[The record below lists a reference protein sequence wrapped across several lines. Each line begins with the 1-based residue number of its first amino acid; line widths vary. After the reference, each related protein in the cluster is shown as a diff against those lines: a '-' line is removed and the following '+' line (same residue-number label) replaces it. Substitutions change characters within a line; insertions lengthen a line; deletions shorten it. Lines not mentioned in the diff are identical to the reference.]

1 VQFEKSASGR
11 NGGFFNKKGSGNM
24 KKGEGRAMKFGHQ
37 CDEGHVLLAALMLI
51 FLLGILGMTSLHLAA
66 QDGPGIRSMKEDN
79 VAQQLADGAADV
91 VMSWFHDSSATPTAL
106 AGLLAKRQGNSESG
120 PSFFDATGRSQ
131 FAGTADRPDIILDAA
146 NQADNQTLNGSSSG
160 FPNALGGLGR
170 ILTLKVYGPLQPGLL
185 GTVEVTAATVDPK
198 PITRTVQLQ
207 LGAVKIPAVRAAAQ
221 IGQALGAMQPGGESP
236 IMVHWG
242 DQRIL
247 GDLTVQRVED
257 LALKRTEAPV
267 TGQSYR
273 EMLYAQDRWTEYW
286 IGGTVSVLAPP
297 PGQGMNP
304 PLPDN
309 VHLQQS
315 PLPGIRFDQ
324 WDYDSLKKIALRWGT
339 YYRLDRAG
347 QLHPQGASDSDQ
359 GIAPIDALESQIVG
373 DHRGLVFID
382 TTDGQAPREDNM
394 GTLLLE
400 ADYVEGLLVVQGH
413 VVCRP
418 RAAGKSVPALSPPVP
433 GTASLGTRVPV
444 QLSGIHVN
452 GLLYAAG
459 AVKVERPARVYGA
472 IMAGQSVTSIGA
484 GTGIEVWY
492 NADLAQGLFRGL
504 PVVYREPGT
513 WLAKY

>member
-1 VQFEKSASGR
+1 
-11 NGGFFNKKGSGNM
+11 M
-24 KKGEGRAMKFGHQ
+24 KNGEGRATKFDYQ

-51 FLLGILGMTSLHLAA
+51 FLLGVLGMTSLHLAA
-66 QDGPGIRSMKEDN
+66 QDGPGISSMKEDN

-106 AGLLAKRQGNSESG
+106 AGLLAKRQGDPENG
-120 PSFFDATGRSQ
+120 PSFFDAAGRSQ

-160 FPNALGGLGR
+160 FPTALGGLGR
-170 ILTLKVYGPLQPGLL
+170 ILQLKVYGPLQPGLL
-185 GTVEVTAATVDPK
+185 STVEVTATTVANK
-198 PITRTVQLQ
+198 PMTRTVQLQ

-221 IGQALGAMQPGGESP
+221 VGQTLGAIQSGGESP
-236 IMVHWG
+236 VMVHWG
-242 DQRIL
+242 DQRVL
-247 GDLTVQRVED
+247 GDLAVQQVED

-267 TGQSYR
+267 TGQSYD
-273 EMLYAQDRWTEYW
+273 EMLFAQDRWTEYW
-286 IGGTVSVLAPP
+286 IGGTVSVIAPP
-297 PGQGMNP
+297 PGQGVNP
-304 PLPDN
+304 PLPEN
-309 VHLQQS
+309 VHLHQY
-315 PLPGIRFDQ
+315 PTPGVRLDQ
-324 WDYDSLKKIALRWGT
+324 WNYDSLKKIALRWGM

-347 QLHPQGASDSDQ
+347 QLHPQGASDSDE
-359 GIAPIDALESQIVG
+359 GIAPTDALESQVVG

-418 RAAGKSVPALSPPVP
+418 RAAGKSVPSLSPPLP

-459 AVKVERPARVYGA
+459 AIKVERPARVYGA
-472 IMAGQSVTSIGA
+472 IMAGQSVTSSGA

-492 NADLAQGLFRGL
+492 NVDLAQGLFRGL

>member
-1 VQFEKSASGR
+1 MKMGERCASEFM
-11 NGGFFNKKGSGNM
+11 NP
-24 KKGEGRAMKFGHQ
+24 
-37 CDEGHVLLAALMLI
+37 CDKGHVLLGALMLI

-66 QDGPGIRSMKEDN
+66 QDGPGISSMKEDN

-106 AGLLAKRQGNSESG
+106 AGLLAKRQGDPASG
-120 PSFFDATGRSQ
+120 PSFFDAVGRSQ
-131 FAGTADRPDIILDAA
+131 FVGTADRPDIMLDAA
-146 NQADNQTLNGSSSG
+146 NPADNQTLNGSSSG

-170 ILTLKVYGPLQPGLL
+170 ILKLKVYGPLQPGLL
-185 GTVEVTAATVDPK
+185 STVEATATTVDHK
-198 PITRTVQLQ
+198 PMTRTVQLQ

-221 IGQALGAMQPGGESP
+221 VGQTLGAMQPGGESP

-257 LALKRTEAPV
+257 LAIKRSAAPV
-267 TGQSYR
+267 TGQSYG

-286 IGGTVSVLAPP
+286 IGGTVSVIAPP
-297 PGQGMNP
+297 PGQGVNP
-304 PLPDN
+304 PLPEN
-309 VHLQQS
+309 VHLHQYPS
-315 PLPGIRFDQ
+315 PGVRLDQ

-347 QLHPQGASDSDQ
+347 QLHPPGASDSDQ
-359 GIAPIDALESQIVG
+359 GITPADVLESQGIG

-382 TTDGQAPREDNM
+382 TIDGQSPREDNM
-394 GTLLLE
+394 GTLVLE
-400 ADYVEGLLVVQGH
+400 TDYVEGLLVVQGH

-418 RAAGKSVPALSPPVP
+418 RAAGKSVPVLSPPSS
-433 GTASLGTRVPV
+433 GTESLGTRVPV

-459 AVKVERPARVYGA
+459 AIRVERSARVYGA

-492 NADLAQGLFRGL
+492 NADLAQGLFRGI
-504 PVVYREPGT
+504 PVVYREPGS